1 MPFPGHGGHPDFF
14 LHSESGLN
22 QRDEAK
28 SAFSFMEPSTNARTQ
43 TSTGGVTETS
53 VGPSME
59 TRRHSSHRKSFAGP
73 SAVATCLGAHA
84 VAVSQR
90 SLSLEPRAAL
100 RDELTRVFAEC
111 LPPRARIRHRCAQ
124 CVFGGV
130 AQISSASLIHR
141 HDVEGKYLRP
151 RALGGRLEGT
161 AKSWR
166 KPTAIEL
173 GMIQIARHAN
183 AHVKRRSSNG
193 RSRARGLHFL

>member
-14 LHSESGLN
+14 LHYESGLN

-43 TSTGGVTETS
+43 TSAGGVTETS

-59 TRRHSSHRKSFAGP
+59 TRRHSSHRKSFAIKGVGPSLIP

-100 RDELTRVFAEC
+100 RDEL
-111 LPPRARIRHRCAQ
+111 
-124 CVFGGV
+124 
-130 AQISSASLIHR
+130 
-141 HDVEGKYLRP
+141 
-151 RALGGRLEGT
+151 
-161 AKSWR
+161 
-166 KPTAIEL
+166 
-173 GMIQIARHAN
+173 M
-183 AHVKRRSSNG
+183 
-193 RSRARGLHFL
+193 